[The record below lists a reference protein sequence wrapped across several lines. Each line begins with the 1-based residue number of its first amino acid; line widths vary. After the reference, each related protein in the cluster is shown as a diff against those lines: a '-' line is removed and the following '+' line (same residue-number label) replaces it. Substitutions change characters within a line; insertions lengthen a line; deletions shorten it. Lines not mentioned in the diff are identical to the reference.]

1 MEVFCMLTKEE
12 VLPQC
17 PVATTVSLI
26 GNKWKLLIIRNLL
39 NGKARFGDLKDG
51 IDGISKKV
59 LTDNLKSMVD
69 DGIIIRTA
77 YNEIPPRVEYEL
89 SDLGNS
95 LRPIIDSMKIWG
107 EEYKKMKS

>member
-1 MEVFCMLTKEE
+1 MLTKKE

>member
-1 MEVFCMLTKEE
+1 MLTKEE
-12 VLPQC
+12 VVPQC

-51 IDGISKKV
+51 IEGISKKV

>member
-1 MEVFCMLTKEE
+1 MLSKDE

-39 NGKARFGDLKDG
+39 VGKARFKDLKNG
-51 IDGISKKV
+51 IEEISQKV
-59 LTDNLKSMVD
+59 LTDNLRSMEED
-69 DGIIIRTA
+69 RLIIRTS
-77 YNEIPPRVEYEL
+77 YPEIPPRVEYEL

-95 LRPIIDSMKIWG
+95 LKSIIKSMEVWG
-107 EEYKKMKS
+107 NKYKKEKNIQ

>member
-1 MEVFCMLTKEE
+1 MLSKDE

-39 NGKARFGDLKDG
+39 VGKARFKDLKNG
-51 IDGISKKV
+51 IEGISQKV
-59 LTDNLKSMVD
+59 LTDNLRSMEE
-69 DGIIIRTA
+69 DGLIIRTS
-77 YNEIPPRVEYEL
+77 YPEIPPRVEYEL

-95 LRPIIDSMKIWG
+95 LRPIIQSMQTWG

>member
-1 MEVFCMLTKEE
+1 MLTKEE

-89 SDLGNS
+89 SDLGNT

>member
-1 MEVFCMLTKEE
+1 MLTKDE

-39 NGKARFGDLKDG
+39 NGKARFGDLKAG
-51 IDGISKKV
+51 IDGISQKV

-89 SDLGNS
+89 SELGNS
-95 LRPIIDSMKIWG
+95 LKPIIDSMKTWG

>member
-1 MEVFCMLTKEE
+1 MLTKDE

-39 NGKARFGDLKDG
+39 NGKARFGDLKNG

-69 DGIIIRTA
+69 DGIVIRTA

-95 LRPIIDSMKIWG
+95 LKPIIDSMKIWG